1 MSVRFLLGASGSG
14 KSRQIYNE
22 IIQASIKEP
31 ERNFYL
37 IVPEQ
42 YTMEAQRELVTMHPA
57 GGMMNIDAIGM
68 NRLAYRVF
76 DELGISTGQVLE
88 DFGKSMLIKK
98 ILCEQQDTLHVY
110 GSYYDKLGFVD
121 EMKSMMSEIFQYNIK
136 QDTIDEIMEQIP
148 EDSVV
153 AGKMQDIRHIYE
165 EFEAFAGERYIVAEQ
180 LVELLTRHVGQSKL
194 VCGSSLYFDGFTGF
208 TPVQL
213 ELVEKLMTCADDL
226 TFSFTLDDRDQ
237 KYEHIKDY
245 ELFYLTKTTIKKLT
259 EAAAAAGVEIESPVV
274 LPGTINYRLGENRE
288 LFFLE
293 RNLFRSPY
301 QKWKQPLERIHLT
314 ATGDAQDE
322 IVFVASTI
330 RRLVREKGYRY
341 KDIAI
346 VAGDLEQASHIYE
359 RVMDEY
365 EIPVFIDANA
375 CLKANP
381 CAETIRSV
389 LAVLAD
395 DFSYDSVFRFLKA
408 GMTDLSFEDIELLEN
423 YALKRGVRGY
433 SRWNRAVSENYEKTS
448 PVNIEEIRQAFMK
461 MFGDIRKV
469 FADKKAVTKDYVE
482 ALYDFLLQI
491 HMYEKLEARKNEL
504 YEENRIN
511 EGDAYGQIFEK
522 TVRLFDKIAELL
534 GDTKMS
540 VKEFY
545 EIVDTGLSDIE
556 VGVVPPTVDRVL
568 IGDITRSRLNHIK
581 VLFFTSVNDGIVPK
595 APKKG
600 RILSDRDRDILS
612 DCGLE
617 LAPSDKQNSYIE
629 QFYIYT
635 ILTKP
640 SDHLYISY
648 HKLSASLESMRP
660 SYLLGRISSIFPS
673 LQAEEYDAASC
684 MPDTVNRSLRRILRA
699 EDSEDAESRILTRIL
714 TEKGFA
720 GELTAIYKG
729 RTYRN
734 VAEQLPP
741 ETIALLYGRYLHASV
756 SKLELYA
763 RCGFAYFLKYG
774 LRLKEREMYQVDVR
788 NVGVILHSVME
799 GLFKQV
805 RDTRNNDWEN
815 FPEDERMLMVTELVN
830 RAAEESA
837 GDFFEDNARNAY
849 MLQMIERMAQTSAGM
864 LQKHIRLGSMKPGM
878 LEKTFDSAK
887 DEVGSYLFE
896 LPNQIQM
903 SINGKI
909 DRVDVEEEDGTVY
922 IKVID
927 YKSSTRKLSLE
938 EVLNGEQLQLVTY
951 SAIAYEIEKMIYPD
965 KNIQIAGL
973 LYYSFDDPV
982 IEIESSEIDTGTE
995 QPEFSD
1001 QEKLDAERME
1011 KMKLQGFVNESP
1023 AVIQKM
1029 DHTCNQ
1035 SLPVKLDKNGDIKKS
1050 ENVVSADQI
1059 RTIMELTREN
1069 IEELGSQIAKGKIAI
1084 EPYKKKMTDL
1094 GNSLMHGDIS
1104 IKPYEYEGRKP
1115 CEYCEFKNICHFDV
1129 KNGGNQY
1136 RRPDN
1141 EKLKRYREE

>member
-98 ILCEQQDTLHVY
+98 ILCEQQDTLQVY

-660 SYLLGRISSIFPS
+660 SYLLGRISNIFPS

-909 DRVDVEEEDGTVY
+909 DRVDVEEEDGTIY

-927 YKSSTRKLSLE
+927 YKSSARKLSLE
-938 EVLNGEQLQLVTY
+938 EILNGEQLQLVTY

-982 IEIESSEIDTGTE
+982 IEIESSEIDTDTE

-1069 IEELGSQIAKGKIAI
+1069 IEELGSQIAEGKIAI
-1084 EPYKKKMTDL
+1084 EPYKNKSNTGCD
-1094 GNSLMHGDIS
+1094 
-1104 IKPYEYEGRKP
+1104 
-1115 CEYCEFKNICHFDV
+1115 YCEFKNICHFDV

>member
-98 ILCEQQDTLHVY
+98 ILCEQQDTLQVY

-259 EAAAAAGVEIESPVV
+259 EAAAVAGVEIESPVV

-330 RRLVREKGYRY
+330 RRLVREEGYRY

-433 SRWNRAVSENYEKTS
+433 NRWNRAVSENYEKTS
-448 PVNIEEIRQAFMK
+448 PVNVEEIRQAFMK

-660 SYLLGRISSIFPS
+660 SYLLGRISNIFPS

-684 MPDTVNRSLRRILRA
+684 MPDTVNRSLRRILRT
-699 EDSEDAESRILTRIL
+699 EEDDSEDAESRILTRIL

-720 GELTAIYKG
+720 RELTAIYKG

-982 IEIESSEIDTGTE
+982 IEIESSEIDTDTE

-1069 IEELGSQIAKGKIAI
+1069 IEELGSQIAEGKIAI
-1084 EPYKKKMTDL
+1084 EPYKNKSNTGCD
-1094 GNSLMHGDIS
+1094 
-1104 IKPYEYEGRKP
+1104 
-1115 CEYCEFKNICHFDV
+1115 YCEFKNICHFDV

>member
-98 ILCEQQDTLHVY
+98 ILCEQQDTLQVY

-180 LVELLTRHVGQSKL
+180 LVELLTRHVDQSKL

-408 GMTDLSFEDIELLEN
+408 GMTDLAFEDIELLEN

-448 PVNIEEIRQAFMK
+448 PVNVEEIRQAFMN

-660 SYLLGRISSIFPS
+660 SYLLGRISSIFLS

-684 MPDTVNRSLRRILRA
+684 MPDTVNRSLRRILRT
-699 EDSEDAESRILTRIL
+699 EEDDSEDAESRILTRIL

-720 GELTAIYKG
+720 RELTAIYKG
-729 RTYRN
+729 RAYRN
-734 VAEQLPP
+734 VAEQLPL

-896 LPNQIQM
+896 LPNQIRM

-951 SAIAYEIEKMIYPD
+951 SAIAYEIEKSIYPD
-965 KNIQIAGL
+965 KDIQIAGL

-982 IEIESSEIDTGTE
+982 IEIESSEIDTDTE

-1069 IEELGSQIAKGKIAI
+1069 IEELGSQIAEGKIAI
-1084 EPYKKKMTDL
+1084 EPYKNKSNTGCD
-1094 GNSLMHGDIS
+1094 
-1104 IKPYEYEGRKP
+1104 
-1115 CEYCEFKNICHFDV
+1115 YCEFKNICHFDV

>member
-148 EDSVV
+148 ENSVV

-259 EAAAAAGVEIESPVV
+259 EAAAAAGMEIESPVV

-660 SYLLGRISSIFPS
+660 SYLLGRISNIFPS

-927 YKSSTRKLSLE
+927 YKSSARKLSLE

-982 IEIESSEIDTGTE
+982 IEIESSEIDTDTE

-1069 IEELGSQIAKGKIAI
+1069 IEELGSQIAEGKIAI
-1084 EPYKKKMTDL
+1084 EPYKNKSNTGCD
-1094 GNSLMHGDIS
+1094 
-1104 IKPYEYEGRKP
+1104 
-1115 CEYCEFKNICHFDV
+1115 YCEFKNICHFDV

>member
-98 ILCEQQDTLHVY
+98 ILCEQQDTLQVY

-165 EFEAFAGERYIVAEQ
+165 EFEALAGERYIVAEQ

-359 RVMDEY
+359 RVMNEY

-927 YKSSTRKLSLE
+927 YKSSARKLSLE
-938 EVLNGEQLQLVTY
+938 EILNGEQLQLVTY

-982 IEIESSEIDTGTE
+982 IEIESSEIDTDTE

-1069 IEELGSQIAKGKIAI
+1069 IEELGSQIAEGKIAI
-1084 EPYKKKMTDL
+1084 EPYKNKSNTGCD
-1094 GNSLMHGDIS
+1094 
-1104 IKPYEYEGRKP
+1104 
-1115 CEYCEFKNICHFDV
+1115 YCEFKNICHFDV

>member
-301 QKWKQPLERIHLT
+301 RKWKQPLERIHLT

-448 PVNIEEIRQAFMK
+448 PVNVEEIRQAFMK
-461 MFGDIRKV
+461 MFGDIRKA
-469 FADKKAVTKDYVE
+469 FADKKAATKDYVE

-699 EDSEDAESRILTRIL
+699 EDSEDAEGRILTRIL

-720 GELTAIYKG
+720 GELTAIYRG

-741 ETIALLYGRYLHASV
+741 ETIALLYGRYLHVSV

-1069 IEELGSQIAKGKIAI
+1069 IEELGSQIAEGKIAI
-1084 EPYKKKMTDL
+1084 EPYKNKSNTGCD
-1094 GNSLMHGDIS
+1094 
-1104 IKPYEYEGRKP
+1104 
-1115 CEYCEFKNICHFDV
+1115 YCEFKNICHFDV

>member
-98 ILCEQQDTLHVY
+98 ILCEQQDTLQVY

-213 ELVEKLMTCADDL
+213 ELVEKLMTCANDL

-408 GMTDLSFEDIELLEN
+408 GMTDLVFEDIELLEN

-448 PVNIEEIRQAFMK
+448 PVNVEEIRQAFMK

-684 MPDTVNRSLRRILRA
+684 MPDTVNRSLRRILRT
-699 EDSEDAESRILTRIL
+699 EEDDSEDAESRILTRIL

-720 GELTAIYKG
+720 RELTAIYKG

-982 IEIESSEIDTGTE
+982 IEIESSEIDTDTE

-1011 KMKLQGFVNESP
+1011 KMKLQGFVNELP

-1069 IEELGSQIAKGKIAI
+1069 IEELGSQIAEGKIAI
-1084 EPYKKKMTDL
+1084 EPYKNKSNTGCD
-1094 GNSLMHGDIS
+1094 
-1104 IKPYEYEGRKP
+1104 
-1115 CEYCEFKNICHFDV
+1115 YCEFKNICHFDV

>member
-359 RVMDEY
+359 RVMNEY

-660 SYLLGRISSIFPS
+660 SYLLGRISNIFPS

-927 YKSSTRKLSLE
+927 YKSSTRKFSLE

-1069 IEELGSQIAKGKIAI
+1069 IEELGSQIAEGKIAI
-1084 EPYKKKMTDL
+1084 EPYKNKSNTGCD
-1094 GNSLMHGDIS
+1094 
-1104 IKPYEYEGRKP
+1104 
-1115 CEYCEFKNICHFDV
+1115 YCEFKNICHFDV

>member
-136 QDTIDEIMEQIP
+136 QDTIDEIMEQIS

-640 SDHLYISY
+640 SDYLYISY

-927 YKSSTRKLSLE
+927 YKSSARKLSLE
-938 EVLNGEQLQLVTY
+938 EILNGEQLQLVTY

-982 IEIESSEIDTGTE
+982 IEIESSEIDTDTE

-1069 IEELGSQIAKGKIAI
+1069 IEELGSQIAEGKIAI
-1084 EPYKKKMTDL
+1084 EPYKNKSNTGCD
-1094 GNSLMHGDIS
+1094 
-1104 IKPYEYEGRKP
+1104 
-1115 CEYCEFKNICHFDV
+1115 YCEFKNICHFDV

>member
-259 EAAAAAGVEIESPVV
+259 EAAAAAGMEIESPVV

-330 RRLVREKGYRY
+330 RRLVREEGYRY

-448 PVNIEEIRQAFMK
+448 PVNVEEIRQAFMK
-461 MFGDIRKV
+461 MCGDIRKV
-469 FADKKAVTKDYVE
+469 FADKKTVTKDYVE

-684 MPDTVNRSLRRILRA
+684 MPDTVNRSLRRILRT
-699 EDSEDAESRILTRIL
+699 EEDDSEDAESRILTRIL
-714 TEKGFA
+714 TEKGFTR
-720 GELTAIYKG
+720 ELTAIYKG

-830 RAAEESA
+830 RAAEEAA

-927 YKSSTRKLSLE
+927 YKSSARKLSLE
-938 EVLNGEQLQLVTY
+938 EILNGEQLQLVTY

-965 KNIQIAGL
+965 KDIQVAGL

-982 IEIESSEIDTGTE
+982 IEIESSEIDTDTE

-1069 IEELGSQIAKGKIAI
+1069 IEELGSQIAEGKIAI
-1084 EPYKKKMTDL
+1084 EPYKNKSNTGCD
-1094 GNSLMHGDIS
+1094 
-1104 IKPYEYEGRKP
+1104 
-1115 CEYCEFKNICHFDV
+1115 YCEFKNICHFDV

>member
-301 QKWKQPLERIHLT
+301 RKWKQPLERIHLT

-448 PVNIEEIRQAFMK
+448 PVNVEEIRQAFMK
-461 MFGDIRKV
+461 MFGDIRKA
-469 FADKKAVTKDYVE
+469 FADKKAATKDYVE

-1069 IEELGSQIAKGKIAI
+1069 IEELGSQIAEGKIAI
-1084 EPYKKKMTDL
+1084 EPYKNKSNTGCD
-1094 GNSLMHGDIS
+1094 
-1104 IKPYEYEGRKP
+1104 
-1115 CEYCEFKNICHFDV
+1115 YCEFKNICHFDV

>member
-98 ILCEQQDTLHVY
+98 ILCEQQDTLQVY

-274 LPGTINYRLGENRE
+274 LPGTINYRLGEHRE

-359 RVMDEY
+359 RVMNEY

-660 SYLLGRISSIFPS
+660 SYLLGRISNIFPS

-1084 EPYKKKMTDL
+1084 EPYKNKSNTGCD
-1094 GNSLMHGDIS
+1094 
-1104 IKPYEYEGRKP
+1104 
-1115 CEYCEFKNICHFDV
+1115 YCEFKNICHFDV

>member
-301 QKWKQPLERIHLT
+301 RKWKQPLERIHLT

-448 PVNIEEIRQAFMK
+448 PVNVEEIRQAFMK
-461 MFGDIRKV
+461 MFGDIRKA
-469 FADKKAVTKDYVE
+469 FADKKAATKDYVE

-699 EDSEDAESRILTRIL
+699 EDSEDAEGRILTRIL

-720 GELTAIYKG
+720 GELTAIYRG

-741 ETIALLYGRYLHASV
+741 ETIALLYGRYLHVSV

-830 RAAEESA
+830 RAAEEAA

-896 LPNQIQM
+896 LPNQIRM

-927 YKSSTRKLSLE
+927 YKSSARKLSLE
-938 EVLNGEQLQLVTY
+938 EILNGEQLQLVTY

-965 KNIQIAGL
+965 KDIQVAGL

-982 IEIESSEIDTGTE
+982 IEIESSEIDTDTE

-1069 IEELGSQIAKGKIAI
+1069 IEELGSQIAEGKIAI
-1084 EPYKKKMTDL
+1084 EPYKNKSNTGCD
-1094 GNSLMHGDIS
+1094 
-1104 IKPYEYEGRKP
+1104 
-1115 CEYCEFKNICHFDV
+1115 YCEFKNICHFDV

>member
-98 ILCEQQDTLHVY
+98 ILCEQQDTLQVY

-301 QKWKQPLERIHLT
+301 QKWKQPLEWIHLT

-330 RRLVREKGYRY
+330 RRLVREEGYRY

-448 PVNIEEIRQAFMK
+448 PVNVEEIRQAFMK

-522 TVRLFDKIAELL
+522 TVRLFDKIEELL

-684 MPDTVNRSLRRILRA
+684 MPDTVNRSLSRILRT
-699 EDSEDAESRILTRIL
+699 EEDDSEDAESRILTRIL

-720 GELTAIYKG
+720 RELTAIYKG

-982 IEIESSEIDTGTE
+982 IEIESSEIDTDTE

-1069 IEELGSQIAKGKIAI
+1069 IEELGSQIAEGKIAI
-1084 EPYKKKMTDL
+1084 EPYKNKSNTGCD
-1094 GNSLMHGDIS
+1094 
-1104 IKPYEYEGRKP
+1104 
-1115 CEYCEFKNICHFDV
+1115 YCEFKNICHFDV

>member
-148 EDSVV
+148 ENSVV

-359 RVMDEY
+359 RVMNEY

-660 SYLLGRISSIFPS
+660 SYLLGRISNIFPS

-1011 KMKLQGFVNESP
+1011 KMKLQGFVNE
-1023 AVIQKM
+1023 
-1029 DHTCNQ
+1029 H
-1035 SLPVKLDKNGDIKKS
+1035 LP
-1050 ENVVSADQI
+1050 
-1059 RTIMELTREN
+1059 
-1069 IEELGSQIAKGKIAI
+1069 
-1084 EPYKKKMTDL
+1084 
-1094 GNSLMHGDIS
+1094 
-1104 IKPYEYEGRKP
+1104 
-1115 CEYCEFKNICHFDV
+1115 
-1129 KNGGNQY
+1129 
-1136 RRPDN
+1136 
-1141 EKLKRYREE
+1141 

>member
-98 ILCEQQDTLHVY
+98 ILCEQQDTLQVY

-153 AGKMQDIRHIYE
+153 AGKMQDIRYIYE

-448 PVNIEEIRQAFMK
+448 PVNVEEIRQAFMK

-504 YEENRIN
+504 YEENRIS

-684 MPDTVNRSLRRILRA
+684 MPDTVNRSLRRILRT
-699 EDSEDAESRILTRIL
+699 EEDDSEDAESRILTRIL

-720 GELTAIYKG
+720 RELTAIYKG

-849 MLQMIERMAQTSAGM
+849 MLQMIERMAQTSADM

-896 LPNQIQM
+896 LPNQIRM

-982 IEIESSEIDTGTE
+982 IEIESSEIDTDTE

-1069 IEELGSQIAKGKIAI
+1069 IEELGSQIAEGKIAI
-1084 EPYKKKMTDL
+1084 EPYKNKSNTGCD
-1094 GNSLMHGDIS
+1094 
-1104 IKPYEYEGRKP
+1104 
-1115 CEYCEFKNICHFDV
+1115 YCEFKNICHFDV

-1136 RRPDN
+1136 RRPNN

>member
-98 ILCEQQDTLHVY
+98 ILCEQQDTLQVY

-375 CLKANP
+375 CMKANP

-448 PVNIEEIRQAFMK
+448 PVNVEEIRQAFMK

-504 YEENRIN
+504 YEENRIS

-522 TVRLFDKIAELL
+522 TVRLFDKIEELL

-660 SYLLGRISSIFPS
+660 SYLLGRISSIFAS

-684 MPDTVNRSLRRILRA
+684 MPDTVNRSLRRILRT
-699 EDSEDAESRILTRIL
+699 EEDDSEDAESRILTRIL

-720 GELTAIYKG
+720 RELTAIYKG

-774 LRLKEREMYQVDVR
+774 LHLKEREMYQIDVR

-887 DEVGSYLFE
+887 DEVGSYMFE
-896 LPNQIQM
+896 LPNQIRM

-965 KNIQIAGL
+965 KDIQVAGL

-982 IEIESSEIDTGTE
+982 IEIESSEIDTDTE

-1069 IEELGSQIAKGKIAI
+1069 IEELGSQIAEGKIAI
-1084 EPYKKKMTDL
+1084 EPYKNKSNTGCD
-1094 GNSLMHGDIS
+1094 
-1104 IKPYEYEGRKP
+1104 
-1115 CEYCEFKNICHFDV
+1115 YCEFKNICHFDV

>member
-180 LVELLTRHVGQSKL
+180 LVELLSRHVGQSKL

-448 PVNIEEIRQAFMK
+448 PVNVEEIRQAFMK

-469 FADKKAVTKDYVE
+469 FADKKAATKDYVE

-684 MPDTVNRSLRRILRA
+684 MPDTVNRSLRRILRT
-699 EDSEDAESRILTRIL
+699 EEDDSEDAESRILTRIL

-927 YKSSTRKLSLE
+927 YKSSARKLSLE
-938 EVLNGEQLQLVTY
+938 EILNGEQLQLVTY

-982 IEIESSEIDTGTE
+982 IEIESSEIDTDTE

-1069 IEELGSQIAKGKIAI
+1069 IEELGSQIAEGKIAI
-1084 EPYKKKMTDL
+1084 EPYKNKSNTGCD
-1094 GNSLMHGDIS
+1094 
-1104 IKPYEYEGRKP
+1104 
-1115 CEYCEFKNICHFDV
+1115 YCEFKNICHFDV

>member
-301 QKWKQPLERIHLT
+301 QKWKHPLERIHLT

-1084 EPYKKKMTDL
+1084 EPYKNKSNTGCD
-1094 GNSLMHGDIS
+1094 
-1104 IKPYEYEGRKP
+1104 
-1115 CEYCEFKNICHFDV
+1115 YCEFKNICHFDV

>member
-98 ILCEQQDTLHVY
+98 ILCEQQDTLQVY

-136 QDTIDEIMEQIP
+136 QDTIDEIMEQIS

-469 FADKKAVTKDYVE
+469 FADKKAATKDYVE

-612 DCGLE
+612 NCGLE

-660 SYLLGRISSIFPS
+660 SYLLGRISGIFPS

-684 MPDTVNRSLRRILRA
+684 MPDTVNRSLRRILRT
-699 EDSEDAESRILTRIL
+699 EEDDSEDAESRILTRIL

-720 GELTAIYKG
+720 RELTAIYKG

-909 DRVDVEEEDGTVY
+909 DRVDVEEEDGTIY

-927 YKSSTRKLSLE
+927 YKSSARKLSLE
-938 EVLNGEQLQLVTY
+938 EILNGEQLQLVTY

-982 IEIESSEIDTGTE
+982 IEIESSEIDTDTE

-1069 IEELGSQIAKGKIAI
+1069 IEELGSQIAEGKIAI
-1084 EPYKKKMTDL
+1084 EPYKNKSNTGCD
-1094 GNSLMHGDIS
+1094 
-1104 IKPYEYEGRKP
+1104 
-1115 CEYCEFKNICHFDV
+1115 YCEFKNICHFDV

>member
-301 QKWKQPLERIHLT
+301 RKWKQPLERIHLT

-448 PVNIEEIRQAFMK
+448 PVNVEEIRQAFMK
-461 MFGDIRKV
+461 MFGDIRKA
-469 FADKKAVTKDYVE
+469 FADKKAATKDYVE

-568 IGDITRSRLNHIK
+568 IGDITRPRLNHIK

-699 EDSEDAESRILTRIL
+699 EDSEDAEGRILTRIL

-720 GELTAIYKG
+720 GELTAIYRG

-741 ETIALLYGRYLHASV
+741 ETIALLYGRYLHVSV

-830 RAAEESA
+830 RAAEEAA

-896 LPNQIQM
+896 LPNQIRM

-927 YKSSTRKLSLE
+927 YKSSARKLSLE
-938 EVLNGEQLQLVTY
+938 EILNGEQLQLVTY

-965 KNIQIAGL
+965 KDIQVAGL

-982 IEIESSEIDTGTE
+982 IEIESSEIDTDTE

-1069 IEELGSQIAKGKIAI
+1069 IEELGSQIAEGKIAI
-1084 EPYKKKMTDL
+1084 EPYKNKSNTGCD
-1094 GNSLMHGDIS
+1094 
-1104 IKPYEYEGRKP
+1104 
-1115 CEYCEFKNICHFDV
+1115 YCEFKNICHFDV

>member
-98 ILCEQQDTLHVY
+98 ILCEQQDTLQVY

-301 QKWKQPLERIHLT
+301 QKWKQPLERIHLI

-330 RRLVREKGYRY
+330 RRLVREGGYRY

-448 PVNIEEIRQAFMK
+448 PVNVEEIRQAFMK

-491 HMYEKLEARKNEL
+491 HVYEKLEARKNEL

-612 DCGLE
+612 GCGLE

-684 MPDTVNRSLRRILRA
+684 MPDTVNRSLRRILRT
-699 EDSEDAESRILTRIL
+699 EEDDSEDAESRILTRIL

-720 GELTAIYKG
+720 RELTAIYKG

-805 RDTRNNDWEN
+805 RDTRNNDWEH
-815 FPEDERMLMVTELVN
+815 FPENERKTMVTELVN

-837 GDFFEDNARNAY
+837 VDFFEDNARNAY

-896 LPNQIQM
+896 LPNQIRM

-982 IEIESSEIDTGTE
+982 IEIESSEIDTDTE

-1069 IEELGSQIAKGKIAI
+1069 IEELGSQIAEGKIAI
-1084 EPYKKKMTDL
+1084 EPYKNKSNTGCD
-1094 GNSLMHGDIS
+1094 
-1104 IKPYEYEGRKP
+1104 
-1115 CEYCEFKNICHFDV
+1115 YCEFKNICHFDV

>member
-98 ILCEQQDTLHVY
+98 ILCEQQDTLQVY

-660 SYLLGRISSIFPS
+660 SYLLGRISNIFPS

-927 YKSSTRKLSLE
+927 YKSSARKLSLE
-938 EVLNGEQLQLVTY
+938 EILNGEQLQLVTY

-982 IEIESSEIDTGTE
+982 IEIESSEIDTDTE

-1069 IEELGSQIAKGKIAI
+1069 IEELGSQIAEGKIAI
-1084 EPYKKKMTDL
+1084 EPYKNKSNTGCD
-1094 GNSLMHGDIS
+1094 
-1104 IKPYEYEGRKP
+1104 
-1115 CEYCEFKNICHFDV
+1115 YCEFKNICHFDV

>member
-98 ILCEQQDTLHVY
+98 ILCEQQDTLQVY

-121 EMKSMMSEIFQYNIK
+121 EMKSMMSEILQYNIK

-359 RVMDEY
+359 RVMNEY

-660 SYLLGRISSIFPS
+660 SYLLGRISNIFPS

-1084 EPYKKKMTDL
+1084 EPYKNKSNTGCD
-1094 GNSLMHGDIS
+1094 
-1104 IKPYEYEGRKP
+1104 
-1115 CEYCEFKNICHFDV
+1115 YCEFKNICHFDV

>member
-98 ILCEQQDTLHVY
+98 ILCEQQDTLQVY

-448 PVNIEEIRQAFMK
+448 PVNVEEIRQAFMK

-504 YEENRIN
+504 YEENRIS

-648 HKLSASLESMRP
+648 HKLSTSLESMRP

-684 MPDTVNRSLRRILRA
+684 MPDTVNRSLRRILRT
-699 EDSEDAESRILTRIL
+699 EEDDSEDAESRILTRIL

-720 GELTAIYKG
+720 RELTAIYKG
-729 RTYRN
+729 RAYRN

-864 LQKHIRLGSMKPGM
+864 LQKHIRLGSMKPEM

-982 IEIESSEIDTGTE
+982 IEIESSEIDTDTE

-1069 IEELGSQIAKGKIAI
+1069 IEELGSQIAEGKIAI
-1084 EPYKKKMTDL
+1084 EPYKNKSNTGCD
-1094 GNSLMHGDIS
+1094 
-1104 IKPYEYEGRKP
+1104 
-1115 CEYCEFKNICHFDV
+1115 YCEFKNICHFDV

>member
-98 ILCEQQDTLHVY
+98 ILCEQQDTLQVY

-448 PVNIEEIRQAFMK
+448 PVNVEEIRQAFMK

-522 TVRLFDKIAELL
+522 TVRLFDKIEELL

-660 SYLLGRISSIFPS
+660 SYLLGRISSIFAS
-673 LQAEEYDAASC
+673 LQAEEYDAAFC
-684 MPDTVNRSLRRILRA
+684 MPDTVNRSLRRILRT
-699 EDSEDAESRILTRIL
+699 EEDDSEDAESRILTRIL

-720 GELTAIYKG
+720 RELTAIYKG

-982 IEIESSEIDTGTE
+982 IEIESSEIDTDTE

-1069 IEELGSQIAKGKIAI
+1069 IEELGSQIAEGKIAI
-1084 EPYKKKMTDL
+1084 EPYKNKSNTGCD
-1094 GNSLMHGDIS
+1094 
-1104 IKPYEYEGRKP
+1104 
-1115 CEYCEFKNICHFDV
+1115 YCEFKNICHFDV

>member
-98 ILCEQQDTLHVY
+98 ILCEQQDTLQVY
-110 GSYYDKLGFVD
+110 GNYYDKLGFVD

-330 RRLVREKGYRY
+330 RRLVREEGYRY

-448 PVNIEEIRQAFMK
+448 PVNVEEIRQAFMK

-511 EGDAYGQIFEK
+511 EGDACGQIFEK

-684 MPDTVNRSLRRILRA
+684 MPDTVNRSLRRILRT
-699 EDSEDAESRILTRIL
+699 EEDDSEDAESRILTRIL

-720 GELTAIYKG
+720 RELTAIYKG

-982 IEIESSEIDTGTE
+982 IEIESSEIDTDTE
-995 QPEFSD
+995 QPEFSN

-1069 IEELGSQIAKGKIAI
+1069 IEELGSQIAEGKIAI
-1084 EPYKKKMTDL
+1084 EPYKNKSNTGCD
-1094 GNSLMHGDIS
+1094 
-1104 IKPYEYEGRKP
+1104 
-1115 CEYCEFKNICHFDV
+1115 YCEFKNICHFDV

>member
-76 DELGISTGQVLE
+76 DELGISTRQVLE

-98 ILCEQQDTLHVY
+98 ILCEQQDTLQVY

-330 RRLVREKGYRY
+330 RRLVREEGYRY

-408 GMTDLSFEDIELLEN
+408 GMTDLTFEDIELLEN

-448 PVNIEEIRQAFMK
+448 PVNVEEIRQAFMK
-461 MFGDIRKV
+461 MLGDIRKA

-612 DCGLE
+612 GCGLE

-684 MPDTVNRSLRRILRA
+684 MPDTVNRSLRRILRT
-699 EDSEDAESRILTRIL
+699 EEDDSEDAESRILTRIL
-714 TEKGFA
+714 TEKGLA
-720 GELTAIYKG
+720 RELTAIYKG

-896 LPNQIQM
+896 LPNQIRM

-982 IEIESSEIDTGTE
+982 IEIESSEIDTDTE

-1069 IEELGSQIAKGKIAI
+1069 IEELGSQIAEGKIAI
-1084 EPYKKKMTDL
+1084 EPYKNKSNTGCD
-1094 GNSLMHGDIS
+1094 
-1104 IKPYEYEGRKP
+1104 
-1115 CEYCEFKNICHFDV
+1115 YCEFKNICHFDV

>member
-98 ILCEQQDTLHVY
+98 ILCEQQDTLQVY

-136 QDTIDEIMEQIP
+136 RDTINEIMEQIP

-408 GMTDLSFEDIELLEN
+408 GMTDLVFEDIELLEN

-448 PVNIEEIRQAFMK
+448 PVNVEEIRQAFMK

-684 MPDTVNRSLRRILRA
+684 MPDTVNRSLRRILRT
-699 EDSEDAESRILTRIL
+699 EEDDSEDAESRILTRIL

-720 GELTAIYKG
+720 RELTAIYKG

-982 IEIESSEIDTGTE
+982 IEIESSEIDTDTE

-1069 IEELGSQIAKGKIAI
+1069 IEELGSQIAEGKIAI
-1084 EPYKKKMTDL
+1084 EPYKNKSNTGCD
-1094 GNSLMHGDIS
+1094 
-1104 IKPYEYEGRKP
+1104 
-1115 CEYCEFKNICHFDV
+1115 YCEFKNICHFDV

>member
-57 GGMMNIDAIGM
+57 RGMMNIDAIGM

-301 QKWKQPLERIHLT
+301 QKWKQSLERIHLT

-805 RDTRNNDWEN
+805 RDTRNNDWEH
-815 FPEDERMLMVTELVN
+815 FSEDERKAMVTELVN
-830 RAAEESA
+830 RAAEEAA

-938 EVLNGEQLQLVTY
+938 EILNGEQLQLVTY

-982 IEIESSEIDTGTE
+982 IEIESSEIDTDTE

-1069 IEELGSQIAKGKIAI
+1069 IEELGSQIAEGKIAI
-1084 EPYKKKMTDL
+1084 EPYKNKSNTGCD
-1094 GNSLMHGDIS
+1094 
-1104 IKPYEYEGRKP
+1104 
-1115 CEYCEFKNICHFDV
+1115 YCEFKNICHFDV

>member
-301 QKWKQPLERIHLT
+301 RKWKQPLERIHLT

-448 PVNIEEIRQAFMK
+448 PVNVEEIRQAFMK
-461 MFGDIRKV
+461 MFGDIRKA
-469 FADKKAVTKDYVE
+469 FADKKAATKDYVE

-720 GELTAIYKG
+720 GELTAIYRG

-763 RCGFAYFLKYG
+763 RCEFAYFLKYG

-830 RAAEESA
+830 RAAEEAA

-896 LPNQIQM
+896 LPNQIRM

-927 YKSSTRKLSLE
+927 YKSSARKLSLE
-938 EVLNGEQLQLVTY
+938 EILNGEQLQLVTY

-965 KNIQIAGL
+965 KDIQVAGL

-982 IEIESSEIDTGTE
+982 IEIESSEIDTDTE

-1069 IEELGSQIAKGKIAI
+1069 IEELGSQIAEGKIAI
-1084 EPYKKKMTDL
+1084 EPYKNKSNTGCD
-1094 GNSLMHGDIS
+1094 
-1104 IKPYEYEGRKP
+1104 
-1115 CEYCEFKNICHFDV
+1115 YCEFKNICHFDV

>member
-98 ILCEQQDTLHVY
+98 ILCEQQDTLQVY

-423 YALKRGVRGY
+423 YELKRGVRGY

-448 PVNIEEIRQAFMK
+448 PVNVEEIRQAFMK

-522 TVRLFDKIAELL
+522 TVRLFDKIEELL

-660 SYLLGRISSIFPS
+660 SYLLGRISSIFAS

-684 MPDTVNRSLRRILRA
+684 MPDTVNRSLRRILRT
-699 EDSEDAESRILTRIL
+699 EEDDSEDAESRILTRIL

-720 GELTAIYKG
+720 RELTAIYKG

-982 IEIESSEIDTGTE
+982 IEIESSEIDTDTE

-1069 IEELGSQIAKGKIAI
+1069 IEELGSQIAEGKIAI
-1084 EPYKKKMTDL
+1084 EPYKNKSNTGCD
-1094 GNSLMHGDIS
+1094 
-1104 IKPYEYEGRKP
+1104 
-1115 CEYCEFKNICHFDV
+1115 YCEFKNICHFDV

>member
-98 ILCEQQDTLHVY
+98 ILCEQQDTLQVY

-136 QDTIDEIMEQIP
+136 RDTINEIMEQIP

-375 CLKANP
+375 CMKANP

-448 PVNIEEIRQAFMK
+448 PVNVEEIRQAFMK

-504 YEENRIN
+504 YEENRIS

-648 HKLSASLESMRP
+648 HKLSTSLESMRP

-684 MPDTVNRSLRRILRA
+684 MPDTVNRSLRRILRT
-699 EDSEDAESRILTRIL
+699 EEDDSEDAESRILTRIL

-720 GELTAIYKG
+720 RELTAIYKG
-729 RTYRN
+729 RAYRN

-982 IEIESSEIDTGTE
+982 IEIESSEIDTDTE

-1069 IEELGSQIAKGKIAI
+1069 IEELGSQIAEGKIAI
-1084 EPYKKKMTDL
+1084 EPYKNKSNTGCD
-1094 GNSLMHGDIS
+1094 
-1104 IKPYEYEGRKP
+1104 
-1115 CEYCEFKNICHFDV
+1115 YCEFKNICHFDV

>member
-98 ILCEQQDTLHVY
+98 ILCEQQDTLQVY

-213 ELVEKLMTCADDL
+213 ELVEKLMTCANDL

-408 GMTDLSFEDIELLEN
+408 GMTDLVFEDIELLEN

-448 PVNIEEIRQAFMK
+448 PVNVEEIRQAFMK

-684 MPDTVNRSLRRILRA
+684 MPDTVNRSLRRILRTG
-699 EDSEDAESRILTRIL
+699 EDDSEDAESRILTRIL

-720 GELTAIYKG
+720 RELTAIYKG

-982 IEIESSEIDTGTE
+982 IEIESSEIDTDTE

-1069 IEELGSQIAKGKIAI
+1069 IEELGSQIAEGKIAI
-1084 EPYKKKMTDL
+1084 EPYKNKSNTGCD
-1094 GNSLMHGDIS
+1094 
-1104 IKPYEYEGRKP
+1104 
-1115 CEYCEFKNICHFDV
+1115 YCEFKNICHFDV

>member
-98 ILCEQQDTLHVY
+98 ILCEQQDTLQVY

-136 QDTIDEIMEQIP
+136 RDTINEIMEQIP

-330 RRLVREKGYRY
+330 RRLVREEGYRY

-448 PVNIEEIRQAFMK
+448 PVNVEEIRQAFMK

-522 TVRLFDKIAELL
+522 TVRLFDKIEELL

-684 MPDTVNRSLRRILRA
+684 MPDTVNRSLRRILRT
-699 EDSEDAESRILTRIL
+699 EEDDSEDAESRILTRIL

-720 GELTAIYKG
+720 RELTAIYKG
-729 RTYRN
+729 RAYRN

-982 IEIESSEIDTGTE
+982 IEIESSEIDTDTE

-1011 KMKLQGFVNESP
+1011 KMK
-1023 AVIQKM
+1023 
-1029 DHTCNQ
+1029 H
-1035 SLPVKLDKNGDIKKS
+1035 LP
-1050 ENVVSADQI
+1050 
-1059 RTIMELTREN
+1059 
-1069 IEELGSQIAKGKIAI
+1069 
-1084 EPYKKKMTDL
+1084 
-1094 GNSLMHGDIS
+1094 
-1104 IKPYEYEGRKP
+1104 
-1115 CEYCEFKNICHFDV
+1115 
-1129 KNGGNQY
+1129 
-1136 RRPDN
+1136 
-1141 EKLKRYREE
+1141 

>member
-98 ILCEQQDTLHVY
+98 ILCEQQDTLQVY

-448 PVNIEEIRQAFMK
+448 PVNVEEIRQAFMK

-522 TVRLFDKIAELL
+522 TVRLFDKIEELL

-660 SYLLGRISSIFPS
+660 SYLLGRISSIFAS
-673 LQAEEYDAASC
+673 LQAEEYDAAFC
-684 MPDTVNRSLRRILRA
+684 MPDTVNRSLRRILRT
-699 EDSEDAESRILTRIL
+699 EEDDSEDAESRILTRIL

-720 GELTAIYKG
+720 RELTAIYKG

-982 IEIESSEIDTGTE
+982 IEIESSEIDTDTE

-1069 IEELGSQIAKGKIAI
+1069 IEELGSQIAEGKITI
-1084 EPYKKKMTDL
+1084 EPYKNKSNTGCD
-1094 GNSLMHGDIS
+1094 
-1104 IKPYEYEGRKP
+1104 
-1115 CEYCEFKNICHFDV
+1115 YCEFKNICHFDV

>member
-98 ILCEQQDTLHVY
+98 ILCEQQDTLQVY

-359 RVMDEY
+359 RVMNEY

-699 EDSEDAESRILTRIL
+699 EEDDSEDAESRILTRIL
-714 TEKGFA
+714 TEKGFTR
-720 GELTAIYKG
+720 ELTAIYKG

-830 RAAEESA
+830 RAAEEAA

-927 YKSSTRKLSLE
+927 YKSSARKLSLE
-938 EVLNGEQLQLVTY
+938 EILNGEQLQLVTY

-965 KNIQIAGL
+965 KDIQVAGL

-982 IEIESSEIDTGTE
+982 IEIESSEIDTDTE

-1069 IEELGSQIAKGKIAI
+1069 IEELGSQIAEGKIAI
-1084 EPYKKKMTDL
+1084 EPYKNKSNTGCD
-1094 GNSLMHGDIS
+1094 
-1104 IKPYEYEGRKP
+1104 
-1115 CEYCEFKNICHFDV
+1115 YCEFKNICHFDV

>member
-98 ILCEQQDTLHVY
+98 ILCEQQDTLQVY

-448 PVNIEEIRQAFMK
+448 PVNVEEIRQAFMK

-504 YEENRIN
+504 YEENRIS

-648 HKLSASLESMRP
+648 HKLSTSLESMRP

-684 MPDTVNRSLRRILRA
+684 MPDTVNRSLRRILRT
-699 EDSEDAESRILTRIL
+699 EEDDSEDAESRILTRIL

-720 GELTAIYKG
+720 RELTAIYKG
-729 RTYRN
+729 RAYRN

-982 IEIESSEIDTGTE
+982 IEIESSEIDTDTE

-1001 QEKLDAERME
+1001 QEKIDAERME

-1023 AVIQKM
+1023 AVIQRM

-1050 ENVVSADQI
+1050 ENVVSTDQI

-1069 IEELGSQIAKGKIAI
+1069 IEEIGNQIAEGKIAI
-1084 EPYKKKMTDL
+1084 EPYKNKSNTGCD
-1094 GNSLMHGDIS
+1094 
-1104 IKPYEYEGRKP
+1104 
-1115 CEYCEFKNICHFDV
+1115 YCEFKNICHFDV